1 MLRVY
6 QKSESEE
13 AISWLQTNHI
23 FANRDKFQAIVV
35 HHNEN
40 INENYTLKVNNIE
53 TESKNSVKLLR
64 TKIFLYYE
72 KRSLSVT
79 CNIQTTIPFG
89 YKEKRNSYN

>member
-1 MLRVY
+1 MLQVY

-23 FANRDKFQAIVV
+23 FPNRHKFQAIVV